1 MQGGL
6 AEGGDSRD
14 PCIRSL
20 LHLEGSGWAKIP
32 HTHTPNVLLEESFL
46 KQDQAGNGRG
56 GGGRQGVRVRARC
69 R

>member
-14 PCIRSL
+14 PYNHSL
-20 LHLEGSGWAKIP
+20 RLLKGSGWARIP
-32 HTHTPNVLLEESFL
+32 PPPVLLEESFL
-46 KQDQAGNGRG
+46 KQDQAGNGG
-56 GGGRQGVRVRARC
+56 GGGEGGKGVRVRARC